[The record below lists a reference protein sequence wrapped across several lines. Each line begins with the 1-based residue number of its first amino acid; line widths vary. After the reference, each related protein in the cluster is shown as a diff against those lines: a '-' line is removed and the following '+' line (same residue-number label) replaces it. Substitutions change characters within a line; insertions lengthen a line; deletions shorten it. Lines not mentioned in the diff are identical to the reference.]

1 MSADAVLHLLAEL
14 LPAGAVVVEEA
25 PSYRTSLRTHLPIA
39 EPGGFF
45 NGFSGGLGWGLPAAV
60 GGALADPSHRT
71 VAVMGD
77 GSMMY
82 SIQALWTAAR
92 HRVPLTVVV
101 LNNREYGAMKEF
113 KTLFGIL
120 SFPDVIEMSLDLPDI
135 DLPAIAEGSESRGF
149 GATMPLICVTSCLR
163 PSLTTA
169 RRWSMCQWPHCAASA
184 RSSARTSARA

>member
-1 MSADAVLHLLAEL
+1 
-14 LPAGAVVVEEA
+14 
-25 PSYRTSLRTHLPIA
+25 
-39 EPGGFF
+39 
-45 NGFSGGLGWGLPAAV
+45 
-60 GGALADPSHRT
+60 
-71 VAVMGD
+71 MGD

-135 DLPAIAEGSESRGF
+135 DLPAIAEGLGVTGIRGDR
-149 GATMPLICVTSCLR
+149 AADLR
-163 PSLTTA
+163 DVLHEALTFDGPA
-169 RRWSMCQWPHCAASA
+169 LVDVSVAALHGVGPI
-184 RSSARTSARA
+184 